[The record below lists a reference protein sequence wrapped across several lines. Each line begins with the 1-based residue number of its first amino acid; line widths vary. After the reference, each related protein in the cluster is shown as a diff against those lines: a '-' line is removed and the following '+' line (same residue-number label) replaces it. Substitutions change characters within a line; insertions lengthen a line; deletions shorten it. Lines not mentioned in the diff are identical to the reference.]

1 MAQTYH
7 HRRRTL
13 GLLCATAALAL
24 AGCRTNE
31 ADAGPDNDRADSHR
45 PFPGR
50 GGLPDTS
57 SEPDQSRE
65 PGPGTG
71 PTDGFGVHGVVRD
84 RQNRPVPAAFV
95 QALPVGADTPAV
107 PELAVFT
114 DADGAYHWPLPGGR
128 YRLRVTHARGAAEAE
143 VQVPRGGRVRLD
155 LELR

>member
-1 MAQTYH
+1 MAQFRH
-7 HRRRTL
+7 NRRSTL
-13 GLLCATAALAL
+13 GLLGATAALAL
-24 AGCRTNE
+24 AGCRTDG
-31 ADAGPDNDRADSHR
+31 ADTGPGDDRADSHR

-50 GGLPDTS
+50 GGRPDTS
-57 SEPDQSRE
+57 SEP
-65 PGPGTG
+65 GPGTV

-84 RQNRPVPAAFV
+84 RQNRPVPAAFI

-128 YRLRVTHARGAAEAE
+128 YRLQVTHERGTAEAQ